1 MLITTVRSMAGVSIG
16 MGKFQDLSGMKF
28 GRLTVLSR
36 DNSCYGRGNHTYW
49 FCKCDCGNTTRA
61 RTDALKS
68 GAVVSCG
75 CYHSEISSNIAS
87 KINLKHGLSRSR
99 LFGIWKNIQ
108 TRCYNRKCP
117 AFPNYGGR
125 GISMCEEWKNDF
137 LSFFLWSTSNG
148 YEPGLEIDR
157 IDNNGSYTPENC
169 RWVTRKE
176 NCRNRRN
183 NYQVEINGVIY
194 QSAAEAAE
202 KLNIF
207 SSSLNNQIKKR
218 GKRLRFIEK
227 GGRKIWS
234 STS

>member
-1 MLITTVRSMAGVSIG
+1 MPALQNLQ
-16 MGKFQDLSGMKF
+16 GKKY
-28 GRLTVLSR
+28 GRLTVLYR
-36 DNSCYGRGNHTYW
+36 DKSHFGRGDHTCW
-49 FCKCDCGNTTRA
+49 VCRCDCGRITKVRP
-61 RTDALKS
+61 DALKS
-68 GAVVSCG
+68 GTVVSCG
-75 CYHSEISSNIAS
+75 CYHSEISSDIAS
-87 KINLKHGLSRSR
+87 KINFKHGLSRSR

-108 TRCYNRKCP
+108 TRCYNQKSP
-117 AFPNYGGR
+117 AFSNYGGR

-137 LSFFLWSTSNG
+137 LSFFLWSTNNG

-157 IDNNGSYTPENC
+157 IDNDGPYAPKNC
-169 RWVTRKE
+169 RWITRKE

-218 GKRLRFIEK
+218 GKRLCFIEK

-234 STS
+234 SAS